1 MSVQVKVKEV
11 RLTKSLTLNLGNFE
25 SARIE
30 CGLTADINTKT
41 GSAPSDQDVQD
52 ALFDLGTQI
61 DQRLHTEM
69 VELGVAS
76 DEENAGG

>member
-30 CGLTADINTKT
+30 CGLTADINTNR
-41 GSAPSDQDVQD
+41 GAPSNQDVQD
-52 ALFDLGTQI
+52 ALMDLGMQI

-69 VELGVAS
+69 VELGV
-76 DEENAGG
+76 ETGEPE

>member
-1 MSVQVKVKEV
+1 MSVSVKVKEV

-30 CGLTADINTKT
+30 CGLTADINTPS
-41 GSAPSDQDVQD
+41 GAAPSNQDVQD
-52 ALFDLGTQI
+52 AMMDLGMQI

-69 VELGVAS
+69 VELGVETG
-76 DEENAGG
+76 EE